1 MFKTVHKTPACEAGH
16 NFLEGPSIEGHCAD
30 LFWCL
35 EEVLSHD
42 VLCLHRHLVGA
53 ETQETMK
60 TGAHRIESRGEERA
74 VHHCVVK
81 AESQFLPE
89 RKGEGK
95 ERRERGRKGGREK
108 DKGREREMAGGRKR

>member
-1 MFKTVHKTPACEAGH
+1 M
-16 NFLEGPSIEGHCAD
+16 
-30 LFWCL
+30 
-35 EEVLSHD
+35 SHD

-81 AESQFLPE
+81 AESQFLP
-89 RKGEGK
+89 GEG
-95 ERRERGRKGGREK
+95 ERGREGGEKGGEKTGGKRERGRKGGREK
-108 DKGREREMAGGRKR
+108 AEGREREMAGGRKR